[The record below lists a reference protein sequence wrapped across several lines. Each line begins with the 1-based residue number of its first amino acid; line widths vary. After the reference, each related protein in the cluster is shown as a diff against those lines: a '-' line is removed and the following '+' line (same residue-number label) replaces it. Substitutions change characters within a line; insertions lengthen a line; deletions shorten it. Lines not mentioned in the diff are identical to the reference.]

1 MKNSI
6 LSIFSIVATLFAV
19 LLLSLSVAGG
29 EIIVSAEAD
38 EGKSLSSLDAGDIVR
53 VTVVLPKVENTS

>member
-38 EGKSLSSLDAGDIVR
+38 EDK
-53 VTVVLPKVENTS
+53 